1 MNLSP
6 ISYYDQVT
14 LRPLNLL
21 GALHDPDM
29 TIQVVPSYEADAEH
43 GRISA
48 EAPLGRAILRKR
60 CGDAVTIR
68 VQDQSVSMRILAVQK
83 PHETQD
89 EQTALSVA
97 A

>member
-21 GALHDPDM
+21 GALHEPDM
-29 TIQVVPSYEADAEH
+29 TIQVVPGYEADAEH

-48 EAPLGRAILRKR
+48 EAPLGRAVLRKR

-68 VQDQSVSMRILAVQK
+68 VQDQSVSMKILAVRK
-83 PHETQD
+83 AHETQ
-89 EQTALSVA
+89 EQTVLSA
-97 A
+97 AA

>member
-6 ISYYDQVT
+6 ISFYDQVT

-29 TIQVVPSYEADAEH
+29 TIQVVPSYEADAER

-48 EAPLGRAILRKR
+48 EAPLGRAVLRKR
-60 CGDAVTIR
+60 CGDTVTIR
-68 VQDQSVSMRILAVQK
+68 VQDQSVSMRILAVRK
-83 PHETQD
+83 SHETQD
-89 EQTALSVA
+89 EPDVLSA
-97 A
+97 AA

>member
-1 MNLSP
+1 MNSMM
-6 ISYYDQVT
+6 INYYDYVT
-14 LRPLNLL
+14 LRPLNVL

-68 VQDQSVSMRILAVQK
+68 VQDQSISMKILAVQK
-83 PHETQD
+83 AHETQ
-89 EQTALSVA
+89 EQTVLSA
-97 A
+97 AA